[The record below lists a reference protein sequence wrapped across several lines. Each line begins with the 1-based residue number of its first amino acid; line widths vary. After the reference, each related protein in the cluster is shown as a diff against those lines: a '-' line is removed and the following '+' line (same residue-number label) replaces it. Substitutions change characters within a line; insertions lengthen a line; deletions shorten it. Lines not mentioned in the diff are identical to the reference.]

1 MTFTEAKESARA
13 QIGNRIYQLLERRG
27 MSQRR
32 LSVEIDVEMA
42 MVNKWINGRYLPSL
56 PAALAMARLFGVTV
70 EQLALGDDAE

>member
-32 LSVEIDVEMA
+32 LSDEIDVDLA
-42 MVNKWINGRYLPSL
+42 LVNKWINGRSLPSL
-56 PAALAMARLFGVTV
+56 PAALAMAQVFGVTV
-70 EQLALGDDAE
+70 EQLALGEE

>member
-13 QIGNRIYQLLERRG
+13 QIGNRIYQLLEQRG

-42 MVNKWINGRYLPSL
+42 MVNKWINGRSLPSL
-56 PAALAMARLFGVTV
+56 PAALAMAQVFGVTV
-70 EQLALGDDAE
+70 EQLALGEETK

>member
-13 QIGNRIYQLLERRG
+13 QIGDRIYQLLERRG

-42 MVNKWINGRYLPSL
+42 MVNKWINGRSLPSL
-56 PAALAMARLFGVTV
+56 PAALAMAQVFGVTV
-70 EQLALGDDAE
+70 EQLALGEETK